1 MIDECA
7 KQMTYLYHRALS
19 IAELNPEARQFI
31 SRATSLMLVYS
42 FAVML
47 TNTFLILH
55 ALEFVTLSE
64 LSLILAVQ
72 FTIQAFASYPAGAI
86 GDWIGQRW
94 ILFLAALSYGIGFV
108 ILSQSFNFLTVLFS
122 FIFIAL
128 AQSQE
133 AGTYIAWF
141 DNNYKL
147 YSTEDKDRRIYSQF
161 YGKFTMFREIITA
174 LSFILGGLVLTFI
187 SRQLMFIIQ
196 AVLLIIISLM
206 LLKYIRDHKNLKRD
220 RMNLRVYYRYLR
232 GGMMKVVQ
240 NRTLGLMVLGLM
252 ISGAGWAIWSG
263 LILFPF
269 YASYAF
275 TDAGT
280 ALLRS
285 SIFILGALCIG
296 VAGVVSK
303 RISKLQ
309 KWLAGAVLMTD
320 VLFFLGIYT
329 MVLFNPAPP
338 TFALMSFVLVILT
351 FTLAFGP
358 RYLADVLRP
367 RFYLDVIP
375 DENRNAVYSLIP
387 TLVMIVSI
395 FAVPIGGVL
404 IEIWGQETTLLV
416 LAFNGLVGSSITAF
430 AIYKH
435 KVEKEITGETISLCC
450 PIFPS
455 TMLDTQTIVPISM
468 PCCWSFD
475 PVTEYIWNQLRETAL
490 ADKVISQKEGEL
502 IDRIMLD
509 IRAYGEVLEEALKD
523 GKIDE
528 KEQQLMLQARDRIW
542 IEANNMVA
550 KPTYMSE
557 DSRQIL
563 ATLADMLEYIDT
575 KRMFQLSKYE

>member
-1 MIDECA
+1 MA
-7 KQMTYLYHRALS
+7 SLYHRALS
-19 IAELNPEARQFI
+19 ISELNPEARQFI

-55 ALEFVTLSE
+55 ALEFVTLTE

-72 FTIQAFASYPAGAI
+72 FAIQALMSYPAGAI

-94 ILFLAALSYGIGFV
+94 ILFMAALMYGIGF
-108 ILSQSFNFLTVLFS
+108 ILLSLSFNFLSVLLSFS
-122 FIFIAL
+122 FVAM

-147 YSTEDKDRRIYSQF
+147 YTTEDKDRRTYSQF
-161 YGKFTMFREIITA
+161 YGKFTMFRESMTA
-174 LSFILGGLVLTFI
+174 LSFILGGVFLTFI
-187 SRQLMFIIQ
+187 GRQFMFIIQ
-196 AVLLIIISLM
+196 GILLMLVSLM
-206 LLKYIRDHKNLKRD
+206 LLRFIRDHKDLKREK
-220 RMNLRVYYRYLR
+220 MNLSVYFRYLR
-232 GGMMKVVQ
+232 GGVTTVAQ
-240 NRTLGLMVLGLM
+240 NKTLRLMVLGLM

-269 YASYAF
+269 YASYAV

-285 SIFILGALCIG
+285 SIFIGGALCTG
-296 VAGVVSK
+296 AAGVVSK
-303 RISKLQ
+303 RIGKLQ
-309 KWLAGAVLMTD
+309 KWLALAVLITD

-329 MVLFNPAPP
+329 MSLLNPAPP
-338 TFALMSFVLVILT
+338 TFALMSFVFAILT

-358 RYLADVLRP
+358 RYIADVLRP

-387 TLVMIVSI
+387 TMIMIVSI

-404 IEIWGQETTLLV
+404 LEILGQETTLLI
-416 LAFNGLVGSSITAF
+416 LALNGLFGSGITAF

-435 KVEKEITGETISLCC
+435 KVEKEISAEAIDLCC

-455 TMLDTQTIVPISM
+455 KMLDTQVIVPLSL

-490 ADKVISQKEGEL
+490 TNKVISEEESSL
-502 IDRIMLD
+502 IDKIVLD
-509 IRAYGEVLEEALKD
+509 VRAYGEVLGEALKD

-528 KEQQLMLQARDRIW
+528 EEQRSMLRARERIW
-542 IEANNMVA
+542 IEAHNVA
-550 KPTYMSE
+550 VRPGDLSDEAK
-557 DSRQIL
+557 QIL
-563 ATLADMLEYIDT
+563 NTLTELLEFIDT
-575 KRMFQLSKYE
+575 KRMFQTSETE